1 MLPPPLAGGGK
12 GEGEI
17 LSVDRARELRRNLTE
32 AERKLWRRLRLRQ
45 IEGLKFR
52 RQHPLGHYVVDFIC
66 LEKRMIIELDGG
78 QHLEQVEYDSRRTQ
92 WLEAQGF
99 CLLRFWNHDVLTDIE
114 SVLLAIVDA
123 LASPPPRP
131 SPVKGEGVCSDGGSV
146 C

>member
-1 MLPPPLAGGGK
+1 M
-12 GEGEI
+12 
-17 LSVDRARELRRNLTE
+17 SVDRARELRRNLTE
-32 AERKLWRRLRLRQ
+32 AERKLWGRLRLRQ